1 MRYLVF
7 AVAIVAVFTIFTTVF
22 AVSAD
27 KNQVRLLPKWVWI
40 ALCLVVPILGGI
52 LYLTLGRPVSGIAGG
67 GASRSSGRFG
77 YGART
82 TTIAPDDDP
91 DFLRKL
97 RDRLSRDEDEADKPG
112 AAGQADKPGA
122 AGQAGD
128 SGELG
133 ESDNPKDKPDG
144 GPVA

>member
-7 AVAIVAVFTIFTTVF
+7 AVAIVGVFTIFTTVF

-52 LYLTLGRPVSGIAGG
+52 LYLTLGRPVSGMAGG
-67 GASRSSGRFG
+67 GAGRSSGSFG

-112 AAGQADKPGA
+112 AAGE
-122 AGQAGD
+122 AGD
-128 SGELG
+128 SGEPG
-133 ESDNPKDKPDG
+133 ESDDPKDKPDG